1 MMMHFNTK
9 PLTLDEVI
17 AEHGDRIV
25 RVHYSIDSADMM
37 PTLII
42 KVADRYLATLR
53 YINANN
59 HWQLQAYTVD
69 SAEHEPRNDDA
80 VRRVLGV
87 VRKMGLSS

>member
-25 RVHYSIDSADMM
+25 RVHYSIDSADML
-37 PTLII
+37 PTLVI
-42 KVADRYLATLR
+42 KVTDRYLTTLR

-59 HWQLQAYTVD
+59 LWQLQAYTLD
-69 SAEHEPRNDDA
+69 ASIHEPRNDDA
-80 VRRVLGV
+80 VRRVLDV
-87 VRKMGLSS
+87 VRKMGAP

>member
-1 MMMHFNTK
+1 MQFNIR
-9 PLTLDEVI
+9 PLTIDEVI

-25 RVHYSIDSADMM
+25 RVHYSIDSADML

-59 HWQLQAYTVD
+59 HWHLQAYTVD

-80 VRRVLGV
+80 VRRVIDT
-87 VRKMGLSS
+87 VRKIGLSS